1 MHLKPD
7 MPSSMLTK
15 LLRAEKDYEREY
27 RGGSRGGKDQFNWED
42 IRTMSYKDRECY
54 LGYTTKIGFL
64 DKGGKW
70 RKRDWYKEV
79 ERPDKKNASRLD
91 EVKRADEER
100 LQIALGLK
108 KREEKPADAAVPILN
123 QKQAEAFTKKI
134 KGVEKDNDFQGSYG
148 LGFKTNQS
156 TINAAKNKPHDFS
169 KNPYRLEASGSLPQ
183 PKIPDSFR
191 KKTN

>member
-27 RGGSRGGKDQFNWED
+27 RGGVRGGKDQFNWED

-54 LGYTTKIGFL
+54 LGYTSKIGFL

-70 RKRDWYKEV
+70 RKRDWYKNV
-79 ERPDKKNASRLD
+79 ERHAKKDTSKL
-91 EVKRADEER
+91 EEIKRADEER
-100 LQIALGLK
+100 LQQALGLK
-108 KREEKPADAAVPILN
+108 KREEKPKDAAIPTLN
-123 QKQAEAFTKKI
+123 QKQAEVFTKKI
-134 KGVEKDNDFQGSYG
+134 RGVEKDEEFQGSYG
-148 LGFKTNQS
+148 LGYKTSQS
-156 TINAAKNKPHDFS
+156 TINAAKSKPYDFS
-169 KNPYRLEASGSLPQ
+169 KNPYKLEGSGSLPQ

-191 KKTN
+191 KKN

>member
-27 RGGSRGGKDQFNWED
+27 RGGVRGGKDQFNWED

-54 LGYTTKIGFL
+54 LGYTSKIGFL

-70 RKRDWYKEV
+70 RKRDWYKSV
-79 ERPDKKNASRLD
+79 DRPGKKDISKL
-91 EVKRADEER
+91 EEIKRADEER
-100 LQIALGLK
+100 LQQALGLK
-108 KREEKPADAAVPILN
+108 KREDKPKDVAIPTLN
-123 QKQAEAFTKKI
+123 HKQAEVFTKKI
-134 KGVEKDNDFQGSYG
+134 RGAEKDKEFGGSYG
-148 LGFKTNQS
+148 LGFKTNQN
-156 TINAAKNKPHDFS
+156 TLAAAKSKPLDFS
-169 KNPYRLEASGSLPQ
+169 KNLYKLDGMEGLSR

-191 KKTN
+191 KKA